1 MSSPVTRKLT
11 TILAADAE
19 SYSAAMEADEVG
31 TYAALKAARAV
42 FFKLIERHGGR
53 VANTAGDGLIADF
66 PSVVEATHCAI
77 EAQQE
82 LAAEE
87 STLRFRIGIHL
98 GDVICDGDDL
108 LGDGVN
114 LAARLQSMAEP
125 GGILISRQVY
135 DQVHNK
141 LTIGFEY
148 LGERP
153 AKNMPD
159 EVSVYRITTAGASAA
174 RIEKVRP
181 KIKAER
187 PPQTE
192 KVAHVWDG
200 ARTENTQKEV
210 LPAGDDTP
218 HRKPHGLLS
227 GAFSRLKT
235 PSQRLFVF
243 GVGAAVLL
251 NVISGGKFW
260 PAWPIL
266 AFALVYGQIHGEQLL
281 GFKTYKSIP
290 IQIWILSAFLVC
302 INLMTTSFPWAI
314 FPVAALMLGSRAMA
328 GRTEPHAE
336 PEEQP

>member
-1 MSSPVTRKLT
+1 
-11 TILAADAE
+11 
-19 SYSAAMEADEVG
+19 
-31 TYAALKAARAV
+31 
-42 FFKLIERHGGR
+42 
-53 VANTAGDGLIADF
+53 
-66 PSVVEATHCAI
+66 
-77 EAQQE
+77 
-82 LAAEE
+82 
-87 STLRFRIGIHL
+87 
-98 GDVICDGDDL
+98 
-108 LGDGVN
+108 
-114 LAARLQSMAEP
+114 MAEP

-159 EVSVYRITTAGASAA
+159 EVSVYRITTAGANAA

-181 KIKAER
+181 KVKPER
-187 PPQTE
+187 APQPE
-192 KVAHVWDG
+192 KLAHVWDG
-200 ARTENTQKEV
+200 ARTTDAQQEMQ
-210 LPAGDDTP
+210 PARDESP
-218 HRKPHGLLS
+218 LEKPHGLLS
-227 GAFSRLKT
+227 GAFSSLKT

-251 NVISGGKFW
+251 NVISAGKFW

-290 IQIWILSAFLVC
+290 VRIWILSAFLIC
-302 INLMTTSFPWAI
+302 INLMTTAFPWAI

-328 GRTEPHAE
+328 GRAE
-336 PEEQP
+336 PEPNPEEQA